1 MSDYIPSN
9 RNSLRKIYSINRVV
23 PDLRTLG
30 SGEVIDANRQSIHR
44 DFYVTEQR
52 TQFQVSSSV
61 VYGIYEDDYIHLNHE
76 TTKSIIFS
84 QTFPVPPI
92 VVLSL
97 EDNTGLENIVPFL
110 SSLNVLG
117 ATVNVSSEYSGS
129 IRYRAIYSAT
139 YPATVFD
146 NPNNPSTILN
156 ITATSVDLTNS
167 TLFTASYP
175 SVGHVPIQSF
185 LTLYGLNDQGNV
197 NISSESVGEFINSG
211 HLSSEV
217 TGQLYFLGI
226 G

>member
-23 PDLRTLG
+23 PRLITLG
-30 SGEVIDANRQSIHR
+30 SGETIDANRQSIHR
-44 DFYVTEQR
+44 DFYVIEQR
-52 TQFQVSSSV
+52 TQFEISSSV

-97 EDNTGLENIVPFL
+97 EDNTGLENIIPFL
-110 SSLNVLG
+110 SSLNALG

-129 IRYRAIYSAT
+129 IRYRAIYSPT
-139 YPATVFD
+139 YPATVLD
-146 NPNNPSTILN
+146 QPNNPSTALT
-156 ITATSVDLTNS
+156 ITATSVSLVNS
-167 TLFTASYP
+167 TSFTASYS
-175 SVGHVPIQSF
+175 SVGHIPVQSF
-185 LTLYGLNDQGNV
+185 FTLYGLNGQGNV
-197 NISSESVGEFINSG
+197 SISSGTIGEFTNSG
-211 HLSSEV
+211 SFSSEI